1 MTSPLDTKQK
11 TRRQTLLMIGA
22 LATGSLIMIAPP
34 VLADDADKMRHDN
47 DADKMRHDND
57 ADKMR
62 QDNDA
67 DKMRHDED
75 DKKKDH
81 D

>member
-22 LATGSLIMIAPP
+22 LATGSLIMTAPP
-34 VLADDADKMRHDN
+34 VLADDADKMR
-47 DADKMRHDND
+47 
-57 ADKMR
+57 
-62 QDNDA
+62 QDND